1 VGKQKEVWDRHS
13 NDLLETFLEPLHV
26 QYRLTQAAKATL
38 ARYYHRRWMYNS
50 AFSEFTAAKVTNDTA
65 KASGVVDASTVKKE
79 EVFERAKQTMTIARR
94 SYEDF
99 SEKMIAEIDNFRTQR
114 SIEMRKLFHQFI
126 TLEV

>member
-1 VGKQKEVWDRHS
+1 
-13 NDLLETFLEPLHV
+13 
-26 QYRLTQAAKATL
+26 
-38 ARYYHRRWMYNS
+38 
-50 AFSEFTAAKVTNDTA
+50 VTNDAA